1 MTPQYQFNLGQAD
14 PLLSIAQNNPEG
26 YISVIE
32 QELQKLNNVKQQLI
46 QAKQPTQ
53 QNINNAINI
62 WDSINNE
69 IASMT
74 NDQKELLAK
83 DETYISIEREL
94 QLMIQEELINSV
106 KDKVAASP
114 RGKELLEKQD
124 NKTFWKSM
132 RKLHESIKGAHFD
145 EEYAKWQVSTMHHTA
160 DNGKVCKGEIYNYD
174 CAKNVFDKYVRNINS
189 SITVWDVY
197 VAINAQYHD
206 YVRLYSE
213 WFRNINKNE
222 LDNKIIE
229 SAITF
234 YFKDEDSG
242 SIKTWNYFK
251 TAN

>member
-106 KDKVAASP
+106 KDKVAASS
-114 RGKELLEKQD
+114 RGKELLEKQL
-124 NKTFWKSM
+124 NN
-132 RKLHESIKGAHFD
+132 IKVKK
-145 EEYAKWQVSTMHHTA
+145 EEIIKEA
-160 DNGKVCKGEIYNYD
+160 
-174 CAKNVFDKYVRNINS
+174 
-189 SITVWDVY
+189 
-197 VAINAQYHD
+197 
-206 YVRLYSE
+206 
-213 WFRNINKNE
+213 NKN
-222 LDNKIIE
+222 IE
-229 SAITF
+229 V
-234 YFKDEDSG
+234 FKRFQEAARLNPNLTYAEFVKSL
-242 SIKTWNYFK
+242 N
-251 TAN
+251 

>member
-53 QNINNAINI
+53 QNINNAVNI
-62 WDSINNE
+62 WNSINNE

-94 QLMIQEELINSV
+94 QLMIQEELIN
-106 KDKVAASP
+106 
-114 RGKELLEKQD
+114 
-124 NKTFWKSM
+124 
-132 RKLHESIKGAHFD
+132 
-145 EEYAKWQVSTMHHTA
+145 
-160 DNGKVCKGEIYNYD
+160 YD

-206 YVRLYSE
+206 YIRLYSE

-242 SIKTWNYFK
+242 STKTWNYFK

>member
-106 KDKVAASP
+106 KDKVAVSP
-114 RGKELLEKQD
+114 RGKELLEKQL
-124 NKTFWKSM
+124 NN
-132 RKLHESIKGAHFD
+132 IKVKK
-145 EEYAKWQVSTMHHTA
+145 EEIIKEA
-160 DNGKVCKGEIYNYD
+160 
-174 CAKNVFDKYVRNINS
+174 
-189 SITVWDVY
+189 
-197 VAINAQYHD
+197 
-206 YVRLYSE
+206 
-213 WFRNINKNE
+213 NKN
-222 LDNKIIE
+222 IE
-229 SAITF
+229 V
-234 YFKDEDSG
+234 FKRFQEAARLNPNLTYAEFVKSL
-242 SIKTWNYFK
+242 N
-251 TAN
+251 

>member
-74 NDQKELLAK
+74 NDQQELLAK

-94 QLMIQEELINSV
+94 QLMIQEELISCV

-114 RGKELLEKQD
+114 RGKELLEKQL
-124 NKTFWKSM
+124 NN
-132 RKLHESIKGAHFD
+132 IKVKK
-145 EEYAKWQVSTMHHTA
+145 EEIIKEA
-160 DNGKVCKGEIYNYD
+160 
-174 CAKNVFDKYVRNINS
+174 
-189 SITVWDVY
+189 
-197 VAINAQYHD
+197 
-206 YVRLYSE
+206 
-213 WFRNINKNE
+213 NKN
-222 LDNKIIE
+222 IE
-229 SAITF
+229 V
-234 YFKDEDSG
+234 FKRFQEAARLNPNLTYAEFVKSL
-242 SIKTWNYFK
+242 N
-251 TAN
+251 

>member
-1 MTPQYQFNLGQAD
+1 MTPQYQFNLGQTD

-32 QELQKLNNVKQQLI
+32 QELQKLNNIKQQLI
-46 QAKQPTQ
+46 QAKQPAQ
-53 QNINNAINI
+53 QNINNAVNI
-62 WDSINNE
+62 WNSINNE

-94 QLMIQEELINSV
+94 
-106 KDKVAASP
+106 
-114 RGKELLEKQD
+114 
-124 NKTFWKSM
+124 
-132 RKLHESIKGAHFD
+132 HESIKGAHFD
-145 EEYAKWQVSTMHHTA
+145 EEYAKWQVSTMYHTA
-160 DNGKVCKGEIYNYD
+160 DNGKICKGEIYNYD

-206 YVRLYSE
+206 YIRLYSE

-242 SIKTWNYFK
+242 NTKTWNYFK

>member
-106 KDKVAASP
+106 KDKVA
-114 RGKELLEKQD
+114 
-124 NKTFWKSM
+124 
-132 RKLHESIKGAHFD
+132 
-145 EEYAKWQVSTMHHTA
+145 
-160 DNGKVCKGEIYNYD
+160 
-174 CAKNVFDKYVRNINS
+174 
-189 SITVWDVY
+189 
-197 VAINAQYHD
+197 INAQYHD

-242 SIKTWNYFK
+242 STKTWNYFK

>member
-1 MTPQYQFNLGQAD
+1 MTPQYQFNLGQTD

-32 QELQKLNNVKQQLI
+32 QELQKLNNIKQQLI
-46 QAKQPTQ
+46 QAKQPAQ
-53 QNINNAINI
+53 QNINNAVNI

-94 QLMIQEELINSV
+94 QVMIQEELINSV

-114 RGKELLEKQD
+114 QGKELLEKQL
-124 NKTFWKSM
+124 NN
-132 RKLHESIKGAHFD
+132 IKVKK
-145 EEYAKWQVSTMHHTA
+145 E
-160 DNGKVCKGEIYNYD
+160 EIYNYD

-206 YVRLYSE
+206 YIRLYSE

-242 SIKTWNYFK
+242 STKTWNYFK